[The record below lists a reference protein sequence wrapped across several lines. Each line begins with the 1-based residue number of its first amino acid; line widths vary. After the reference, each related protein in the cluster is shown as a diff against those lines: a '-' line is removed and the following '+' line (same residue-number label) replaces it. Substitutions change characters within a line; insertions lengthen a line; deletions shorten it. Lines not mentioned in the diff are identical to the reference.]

1 MDSTVY
7 GYSRVTPSLSPYVVR
22 SRLYTSHWSQNTKVN
37 GLLVAQQSANDFP
50 SHVEKHDVK
59 VHDVVEVDP
68 LAAMPKEMY
77 IYLSS
82 RTRITRSSI

>member
-1 MDSTVY
+1 M
-7 GYSRVTPSLSPYVVR
+7 
-22 SRLYTSHWSQNTKVN
+22 
-37 GLLVAQQSANDFP
+37 LVAQQSANDFP

-82 RTRITRSSI
+82 RTRITRTFYLRGLIVLTSVRFAVLC